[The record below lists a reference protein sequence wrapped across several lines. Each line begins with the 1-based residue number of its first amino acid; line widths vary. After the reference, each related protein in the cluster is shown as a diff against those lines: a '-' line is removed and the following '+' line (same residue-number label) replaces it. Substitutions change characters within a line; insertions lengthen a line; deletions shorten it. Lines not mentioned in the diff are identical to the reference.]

1 MLQIEHEITTLRFF
15 RTFCAW
21 TFKLAILLP
30 GIFLLNFSSA
40 PIWQNMLACPVS
52 PRALFILEKF
62 FLAHVLHELG
72 QS

>member
-1 MLQIEHEITTLRFF
+1 MLQIEHEITTLRFLELF
-15 RTFCAW
+15 VPE
-21 TFKLAILLP
+21 LSNLP
-30 GIFLLNFSSA
+30 FYSMGFFLLNFSSA